1 MGAATGSRLNTT
13 RPLVFITHHL
23 ESISFANSTTL
34 SGSNP
39 NFLWSSLSGAD
50 APNVSIPII
59 RPDEPTYRSIADKT
73 SAGNYRKSFCYYNEQ
88 SLLVSMFFY
97 ATTAALF
104 LGVFIVRFKLELMLS
119 IPLVAG
125 AFAF

>member
-59 RPDEPTYRSIADKT
+59 RPDEPTYRSHPKVEACSIAMRAVTPAGKTDCLYLRVCFSKT
-73 SAGNYRKSFCYYNEQ
+73 SQDGID
-88 SLLVSMFFY
+88 
-97 ATTAALF
+97 TT
-104 LGVFIVRFKLELMLS
+104 R
-119 IPLVAG
+119 
-125 AFAF
+125 